1 MTTKPVRRAKLS
13 LSYASADI
21 SEDISTMLES
31 FDYND
36 IFDSK
41 STDDITVVLEDR
53 NGLWRSDWFPSRGAK
68 LTAKL
73 ECLDWPGGK
82 VLDCGS
88 FEIDSVRFNG
98 PPNICTIGALAVGV
112 TSAIR
117 REQVTKAWEHIT
129 VQEIAQETAS
139 KHGFALVY
147 DSSVNPKIVRYD
159 QREQTDMELLGELC
173 DNNGLGI
180 KVSNDSILI
189 YEEKI
194 YDQRAP
200 TKTFTR
206 NADGYISHTLAAE
219 SSDIYVACEV
229 KYLDPQERVLI
240 TYRHEP
246 GASEWSSEKPPS
258 GFTLKL
264 NQRCE
269 CQADAER
276 LAKSALRDQNKRE
289 VTGSIVTLG
298 DPDVDSGMVV
308 ALKNFGNFDNG
319 KYLVER
325 ARHHWDKQGG
335 YESTAEVRGT
345 LDY

>member
-1 MTTKPVRRAKLS
+1 MTAVPVRRAKLH
-13 LSYASADI
+13 LTYDSADI
-21 SEDISTMLES
+21 SEDIASMLES

-53 NGLWRSDWFPSRGAK
+53 NGLWCSDWFPSRGAK

-73 ECLDWPGGK
+73 KCLDWPGGK

-88 FEIDSVRFNG
+88 FEIDSVRFSG
-98 PPNICTIGALAVGV
+98 PSNTCTIGALAVGV

-117 REQVTKAWEHIT
+117 RQQVSKAWENIK
-129 VQEIAQETAS
+129 VKEIAEEVAS
-139 KHGFALVY
+139 KHGFSLVY

-180 KVSNDSILI
+180 KVSHDSILI

-194 YDQRAP
+194 YDQRAA
-200 TKTFTR
+200 TKTLTR
-206 NADGYISHTLAAE
+206 NADGYIRHDINVE

-229 KYLDPQERVLI
+229 QYLDPQQRLYI
-240 TYRHEP
+240 THRHEP
-246 GASEWSSEKPPS
+246 AASEWSSEKPPS

-269 CQADAER
+269 SKADAER

-298 DPDVDSGMVV
+298 DPDTDSGMIVGL
-308 ALKNFGNFDNG
+308 AEFGKFDNG
-319 KYLVER
+319 KYLVGR
-325 ARHHWDKQGG
+325 AHHHWDKRSG
-335 YESTAEVRGT
+335 YETAAEFRGT